1 MNGFY
6 FSYLFIS
13 HLSFFSLSPSSL
25 LSFYLSVP
33 LFSLFTIAY
42 LNHFVPASKSSEL
55 SETMEFDLENPLTS
69 ISSSKDS
76 DSTTTPLLLFSSESD
91 HMPSPDFLKT
101 SVSYA
106 LFRREAIRIVSQADY
121 SDPFLP
127 YLAVNYMDRFASRL
141 ENMENKPWVVRL
153 VVISCLSLASK
164 MRNSDFSASDFQQ
177 REGCFGFDEKTINR
191 MEVMILH
198 ALQWRMRS
206 ITPFSFLEYFSLSFD
221 TTASEQALKQRA
233 LKARAQDIIFKT
245 QNEMK
250 LLEFRPSA
258 VAASA
263 LLAAC
268 QELFPLQF
276 HSFERSISSCDCVN
290 TDNLS
295 RCLNH
300 VQETIMCGCL
310 TEDYTKSSIRR
321 TPLSV
326 LNWESTG
333 GKSESESNSLSG
345 TTIASDDVI
354 GVARPIKRQKTDVN
368 NMFL

>member
-141 ENMENKPWVVRL
+141 ENMVENKPWVVRL

-164 MRNSDFSASDFQQ
+164 MRNSDFSASDFQ
-177 REGCFGFDEKTINR
+177 EGCFGFDEKTINR

-233 LKARAQDIIFKT
+233 LKARTLAKT
-245 QNEMK
+245 EMK

-290 TDNLS
+290 TVCNIFYLFYFS
-295 RCLNH
+295 IHKFNYKGINGS
-300 VQETIMCGCL
+300 VQFKTG
-310 TEDYTKSSIRR
+310 SSW
-321 TPLSV
+321 V
-326 LNWESTG
+326 
-333 GKSESESNSLSG
+333 
-345 TTIASDDVI
+345 
-354 GVARPIKRQKTDVN
+354 
-368 NMFL
+368 